1 MRQCAVCNKGSRMGG
16 ARRLLRAHYNPVNWT
31 RKYPNLQWG
40 KVDGKRVKMCTTCIK
55 SQHKTPRAKVVR
67 TAKKTKA

>member
-1 MRQCAVCNKGSRMGG
+1 MRQCAVCSKGSRMGG

-40 KVDGKRVKMCTTCIK
+40 KVDGKRVKMCTTCLK
-55 SQHKTPRAKVVR
+55 TQHKTPRVKTVKAVKV
-67 TAKKTKA
+67 AA

>member
-1 MRQCAVCNKGSRMGG
+1 MRQCAVCSKGSRMGG

-40 KVDGKRVKMCTTCIK
+40 KVDGKRVKMCTTCLK
-55 SQHKTPRAKVVR
+55 TQHKTPRDKDSESRKSA
-67 TAKKTKA
+67 A

>member
-1 MRQCAVCNKGSRMGG
+1 MGG

-55 SQHKTPRAKVVR
+55 TQHKAPRPKIVK
-67 TAKKTKA
+67 TAKAAK

>member
-1 MRQCAVCNKGSRMGG
+1 MGG

-40 KVDGKRVKMCTTCIK
+40 LVDGKRVRMCTACIRN
-55 SQHKTPRAKVVR
+55 QHKPARTKVKA
-67 TAKKTKA
+67 TA

>member
-16 ARRLLRAHYNPVNWT
+16 ARRLLRAHYNPVNWS

-40 KVDGKRVKMCTTCIK
+40 VVDGKRVKLCTNCIK
-55 SQHKTPRAKVVR
+55 TQHKIAKPK
-67 TAKKTKA
+67 AKKTKEVIA

>member
-40 KVDGKRVKMCTTCIK
+40 KIDGKRVKMCTTCIK
-55 SQHKTPRAKVVR
+55 SQHKTPRAKVAR
-67 TAKKTKA
+67 TTKAAV

>member
-1 MRQCAVCNKGSRMGG
+1 MRQCAVCSKGSRMGG

-55 SQHKTPRAKVVR
+55 TQHKAVKPKAKR
-67 TAKKTKA
+67 TKKVAA

>member
-1 MRQCAVCNKGSRMGG
+1 MGG

-40 KVDGKRVKMCTTCIK
+40 KVDGKRVKMCTNCIK
-55 SQHKTPRAKVVR
+55 TQHKTVKPRMV
-67 TAKKTKA
+67 KAAEAAA